1 MPKNP
6 MPDFAIEKSAG
17 GLVAGIDEAGRG
29 PWAGPVI
36 AAAVVLDPTTL
47 PRSIQDRLDDSKKLS
62 AKVRCGLFEALG
74 DYAQLGV
81 GIASVSEIDT
91 HNILSGTMLA
101 MQRAVINLPVPPNHA
116 RVDGN
121 RSPKLSCPV
130 QTVVRGDGLSLSIA
144 AASIVAKVTRD
155 RIMAALALEHPGYG
169 WERNAGYGT
178 KEHREGLEQL
188 GVTNHHRRSFKPIAA
203 FLK

>member
-1 MPKNP
+1 

-101 MQRAVINLPVPPNHA
+101 MQRAVINLPVPPDYA
-116 RVDGN
+116 LVDGN
-121 RSPKLSCPV
+121 QSPKLSCTV

-155 RIMAALALEHPGYG
+155 RIMAELALEHPGYG